1 VEITLDIDDRVAITD
16 LIKLHGHHA
25 DDGDLDA
32 MLGLFTED
40 VVYDLTGV
48 DMPVLVGH
56 EQIRAI
62 AKEIGDDNPVA
73 HLVTNIV
80 LSPVGP
86 DEVHARSK
94 GIAVMGNGRAGSAT
108 YDDVVI
114 RTDKGWRISKR
125 RITARRTPLSGV
137 HHQE

>member
-1 VEITLDIDDRVAITD
+1 MTLDIDDRIAITD
-16 LIKLHGHHA
+16 LINLHGHHA

-48 DMPVLVGH
+48 GMDTVTGYA
-56 EQIRAI
+56 QIRAL

-73 HLVTNIV
+73 HTVMNIV
-80 LSPVGP
+80 LTPVGP
-86 DEVHARSK
+86 DKVHARSK
-94 GIAVMGNGRAGSAT
+94 GIAIMGNGRAGSAT

-114 RTDKGWRISKR
+114 RTADGWRISHR
-125 RITARRTPLSGV
+125 RITARRVPLSGV
-137 HHQE
+137 HRD

>member
-1 VEITLDIDDRVAITD
+1 MTLDIDDRIAITD

-25 DDGDLDA
+25 DDGDFDA
-32 MLGLFTED
+32 MLSLFTEN

-48 DMPVLVGH
+48 DMGVLVGY

-80 LSPVGP
+80 LRPIGP

-114 RTDKGWRISKR
+114 RTEAGWRISER
-125 RITARRTPLSGV
+125 RITARRVPLSGV
-137 HHQE
+137 HHQN

>member
-1 VEITLDIDDRVAITD
+1 MTLDIDDRIAITD

-25 DDGDLDA
+25 DDGDFDA
-32 MLGLFTED
+32 MLSLFTED

-48 DMPVLVGH
+48 DMGVLVGYQ
-56 EQIRAI
+56 QIRDI
-62 AKEIGDDNPVA
+62 AKQIGDDNPVA

-80 LSPVGP
+80 LRPIGP

-108 YDDVVI
+108 YEDTVI
-114 RTDKGWRISKR
+114 RTERGWRISKR
-125 RITARRTPLSGV
+125 IITARRVPLSGV